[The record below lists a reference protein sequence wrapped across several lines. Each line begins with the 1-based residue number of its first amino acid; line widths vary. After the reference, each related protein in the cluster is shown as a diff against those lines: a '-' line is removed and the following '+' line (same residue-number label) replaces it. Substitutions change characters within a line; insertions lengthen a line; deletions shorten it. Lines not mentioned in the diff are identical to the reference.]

1 MNKALFAAAATLAV
15 VLTGAA
21 SAQSPRTMPDT
32 HASGAV
38 TASLQTLLADWD
50 RIGFQP
56 PSKPGQYR
64 VYGRNGHVT
73 SGPEYNYMISLI
85 RIAGA
90 DASAGRNEEALT
102 KSRAS
107 NACLARKKE
116 NPR

>member
-1 MNKALFAAAATLAV
+1 MNNALFAAATTLA

-21 SAQSPRTMPDT
+21 QAQVPRTLPDT
-32 HASGAV
+32 QSSGAV

-64 VYGRNGHVT
+64 VYGRDGHVT

-85 RIAGA
+85 RTAGA
-90 DASAGRNEEALT
+90 DARAGRKEEALT
-102 KSRAS
+102 KIAS
-107 NACLARKKE
+107 VRRLLG
-116 NPR
+116 PQQ